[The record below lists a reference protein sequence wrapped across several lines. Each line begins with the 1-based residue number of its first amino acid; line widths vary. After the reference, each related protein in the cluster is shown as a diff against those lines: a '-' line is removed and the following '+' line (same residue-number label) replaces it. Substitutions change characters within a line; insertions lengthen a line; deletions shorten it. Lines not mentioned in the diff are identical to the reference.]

1 MSRSFIAMSP
11 DSDDHL
17 IGAVFEDVGEV
28 EEISMEEPNLLD
40 TEGLGVT
47 ARLRYALEQSGI
59 SGERG
64 TVGR

>member
-28 EEISMEEPNLLD
+28 EEISME
-40 TEGLGVT
+40 
-47 ARLRYALEQSGI
+47 I
-59 SGERG
+59 S
-64 TVGR
+64 